1 MKNIQSHVFKGT
13 IYAILAG
20 VFWAFSGI
28 FGQLFFQAYAD
39 NAMWITSF
47 RLLVAGVIL
56 LVVSYLSK
64 PNTFFDILKDRKN
77 IPELISYAIFG
88 VLMLQ
93 LSFYASIQVSSAAT
107 ATVLQFTSPVFLLLY
122 LVIFKHQKLNLK
134 VVVLVIVAML
144 GIFLLTTHGNLATM
158 TITPLG
164 LGLGLLSAIAVGTCA
179 IIPKRLLQTYDVLN
193 VTGWGMTIAGVVMN
207 IIHPVWVIDFKLT
220 PKSFLLA
227 LGVAVIGTAIAFMF
241 NMSAI
246 KYISPVVASVCSAM
260 EPILASVFSIFLFG
274 MSFDLLTGLS
284 MLAVLIS
291 VIMLSLEEGKI

>member
-1 MKNIQSHVFKGT
+1 MV
-13 IYAILAG
+13 
-20 VFWAFSGI
+20 
-28 FGQLFFQAYAD
+28 
-39 NAMWITSF
+39 
-47 RLLVAGVIL
+47 
-56 LVVSYLSK
+56 
-64 PNTFFDILKDRKN
+64 
-77 IPELISYAIFG
+77 
-88 VLMLQ
+88 
-93 LSFYASIQVSSAAT
+93 
-107 ATVLQFTSPVFLLLY
+107 
-122 LVIFKHQKLNLK
+122 
-134 VVVLVIVAML
+134 VIVAML

-179 IIPKRLLQTYDVLN
+179 IIPKRLLQTFDVLN

-207 IIHPVWVIDFKLT
+207 IVHPVWVIDFKLT

>member
-1 MKNIQSHVFKGT
+1 MKNIQSHVFRGT

-28 FGQLFFQAYAD
+28 FGQLFFQSYAD

-64 PNTFFDILKDRKN
+64 PSAFFDILKDKKN

-93 LSFYASIQVSSAAT
+93 LSFYESIQVSSAAT

-144 GIFLLTTHGNLATM
+144 GIFLLTTHGNLVTM

-179 IIPKRLLQTYDVLN
+179 IIPKRLLQTFDVLN

-207 IIHPVWVIDFKLT
+207 IVHPVWVIDFKLT

>member
-207 IIHPVWVIDFKLT
+207 IVHPVWVIDFKLT

-246 KYISPVVASVCSAM
+246 KYISPVVA
-260 EPILASVFSIFLFG
+260 
-274 MSFDLLTGLS
+274 
-284 MLAVLIS
+284 
-291 VIMLSLEEGKI
+291 